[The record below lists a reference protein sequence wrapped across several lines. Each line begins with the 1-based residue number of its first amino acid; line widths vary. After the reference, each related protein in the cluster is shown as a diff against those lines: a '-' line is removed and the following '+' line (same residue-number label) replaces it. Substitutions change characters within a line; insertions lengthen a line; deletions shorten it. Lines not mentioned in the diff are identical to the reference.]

1 MASYEYIESA
11 LILNLDTKEKIRDF
25 KYGAKDFAKHG
36 DAYNFLNDYFDK
48 YGRFPSKEDLCD
60 NYPTLDGSAY
70 SSNFEYSLEEFKQH
84 VLERTILSSIREKV
98 GRDGSRVKENPK
110 KVLSDLMVKLTDIDV
125 DFDEDVEAYD
135 DGNLSRLDDY
145 KERTRIREMG
155 EGLMGVRT
163 SHRSINTQGV
173 GGMPGDLVAAFA
185 RPTIGKTWL
194 CVHAAATAVVQ
205 GKRTLLVSS
214 EMPIKAINMRMDVVL
229 GRMLNYNFSHRNLR
243 YGEPIN
249 EVEYQRFLEESNTK
263 SLLVCDHIAGEMGIS
278 LNAIAGL
285 IRKHNPEFVV
295 IDGVYLISVSQGS
308 KQAWEQSHMLF
319 YGLKNLA
326 TSTNTPI
333 LVSTQANRDASSM
346 FRPPKANEVAFG
358 DALIRA
364 SDVAISMCKVKD
376 AEDKRLVQFQK
387 YRDGYLHKDL
397 TAMQWDIN
405 YGDIKEL
412 EDYPVEIPNDMEGFT
427 NNQNF

>member
-1 MASYEYIESA
+1 
-11 LILNLDTKEKIRDF
+11 
-25 KYGAKDFAKHG
+25 
-36 DAYNFLNDYFDK
+36 
-48 YGRFPSKEDLCD
+48 
-60 NYPTLDGSAY
+60 
-70 SSNFEYSLEEFKQH
+70 
-84 VLERTILSSIREKV
+84 
-98 GRDGSRVKENPK
+98 
-110 KVLSDLMVKLTDIDV
+110 
-125 DFDEDVEAYD
+125 
-135 DGNLSRLDDY
+135 
-145 KERTRIREMG
+145 
-155 EGLMGVRT
+155 
-163 SHRSINTQGV
+163 
-173 GGMPGDLVAAFA
+173 
-185 RPTIGKTWL
+185 
-194 CVHAAATAVVQ
+194 
-205 GKRTLLVSS
+205 
-214 EMPIKAINMRMDVVL
+214 MPIKAINMRMDVVL